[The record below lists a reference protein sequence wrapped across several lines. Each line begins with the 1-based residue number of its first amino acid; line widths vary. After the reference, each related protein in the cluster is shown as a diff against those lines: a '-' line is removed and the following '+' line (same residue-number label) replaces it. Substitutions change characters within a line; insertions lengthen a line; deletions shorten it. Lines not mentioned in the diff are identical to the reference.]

1 MKVDGFRGGVKDGEE
16 VVIAPLYC
24 AYIIISIIAANI
36 HFSMNDLSLK
46 LPPDH

>member
-1 MKVDGFRGGVKDGEE
+1 MDSEEAWRMEE

-36 HFSMNDLSLK
+36 HFSMNALSLK
-46 LPPDH
+46 LPLDH